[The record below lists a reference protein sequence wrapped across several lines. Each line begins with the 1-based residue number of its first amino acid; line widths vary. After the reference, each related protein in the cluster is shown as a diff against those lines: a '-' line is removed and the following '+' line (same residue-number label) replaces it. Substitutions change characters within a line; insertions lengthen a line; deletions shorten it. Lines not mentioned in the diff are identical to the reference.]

1 MIIRHCVEET
11 NIDENYLVIDPTL
24 IKHVTVSSGK
34 IDSMSGFIDPA
45 SHLNI
50 DYSLHKVT
58 KCIIA
63 EKFEIGARIKIE
75 DNGLVFALVGPSS
88 YDHYGKVDYTQRLTE
103 MIEKVKG
110 EVKEKKKRNVNERNT
125 KENKLSPTPPKLS
138 QTPTASNKSD
148 YLTEYC
154 KE

>member
-24 IKHVTVSSGK
+24 IKHVIVSAGK
-34 IDSMSGFIDPA
+34 IHSMSGFIDPA

-63 EKFEIGARIKIE
+63 EKFEIGAQVKIE
-75 DNGLVFALVGPSS
+75 DDGLVFALVGQSS
-88 YDHYGKVDYTQRLTE
+88 YGRYGKVDYSQRLTD
-103 MIEKVKG
+103 MIDR
-110 EVKEKKKRNVNERNT
+110 VKEKDKSNVSTTAQVQSSAPNT
-125 KENKLSPTPPKLS
+125 NTTDTDSKE
-138 QTPTASNKSD
+138 
-148 YLTEYC
+148 
-154 KE
+154 